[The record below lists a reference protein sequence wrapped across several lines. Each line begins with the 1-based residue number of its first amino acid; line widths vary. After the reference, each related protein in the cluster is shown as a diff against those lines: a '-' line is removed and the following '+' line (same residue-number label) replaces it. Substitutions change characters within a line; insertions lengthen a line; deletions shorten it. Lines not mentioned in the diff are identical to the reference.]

1 MAAPTSATAPPTPA
15 RAPGPWPARLAWAAL
30 PLTVGPVLGAAL
42 DEHSLAVA
50 RTGSVLAWLAWAGG
64 LLAVAIPRTVSL
76 TALRTLVPLALVVA
90 VWAAV
95 ASDGGA
101 TAVVAVTWAALSMV
115 ALLWPAV
122 AEAFV
127 DGSSYGDERRM
138 LLRTPTPL
146 VLGPLPLTWVA
157 AVAGPV
163 AGPLLLA
170 ARAWVAGAV
179 VLAVGLPASRVAIR
193 ALHGLSRRWVVFVP
207 AGLVLHDLQAMGE
220 AVLFPRA
227 RVAALRVAPADD
239 DGVVDLT
246 LGTLGEALQL
256 DLREPLQVSPRRGR
270 VALDLIDVERVRFAP
285 ARPGAVLAEAA
296 RRRIG
301 AVAPGR

>member
-1 MAAPTSATAPPTPA
+1 
-15 RAPGPWPARLAWAAL
+15 
-30 PLTVGPVLGAAL
+30 
-42 DEHSLAVA
+42 VA
-50 RTGSVLAWLAWAGG
+50 
-64 LLAVAIPRTVSL
+64 
-76 TALRTLVPLALVVA
+76 VA

-95 ASDGGA
+95 ASDEGA
-101 TAVVAVTWAALSMV
+101 VAVVAVTWSALALV
-115 ALLWPAV
+115 ALMWPAV

-146 VLGPLPLTWVA
+146 LLGPLPLTWVA
-157 AVAGPV
+157 CVAGPV

-179 VLAVGLPASRVAIR
+179 VLGVGVPLAYAAAR

-207 AGLVLHDLQAMGE
+207 AGFVLHDLQAMGE

-227 RVAALRVAPADD
+227 SVAALRIAPADD
-239 DGVVDLT
+239 DEVVDLT
-246 LGTLGEALQL
+246 LGTLGGALQL
-256 DLREPLQVSPRRGR
+256 DLAEPLHVSPRRGR
-270 VALDLIDVERVRFAP
+270 IARDLVEVEHVRFAP
-285 ARPGAVLAEAA
+285 ARPAEVLAEAA